1 MLDSTL
7 EFMAFSRWPEEARTV
22 LTLTALLIAALIA
35 RRILL
40 RVLTG
45 FFDTLA
51 KRLPSVEER
60 RRVETLGRVFRHT
73 ISVVL
78 LVMIGMMALN
88 TLGIPIAPIL
98 GAAGV
103 AGVAIGFGAQSLV
116 KDFFT
121 GVFLLLEDQIR
132 VGDVVEIAGKTG
144 VVENLTLR
152 RTKLRSYDGGVHY
165 VPNGLI
171 TTVTNHS
178 TEFAFAVIEVA
189 VFYRENIERLFA
201 MMRDVAAELRADA
214 SFAGAITDDL
224 EISGIENWSDLS
236 MTVRCRIKVRPLE
249 QWRVRREFLKRLN
262 LAFHRAGVE
271 VPSHFKVGAD
281 AAASSQEVRNRV
293 SGTAP

>member
-1 MLDSTL
+1 MCIRD
-7 EFMAFSRWPEEARTV
+7 R
-22 LTLTALLIAALIA
+22 
-35 RRILL
+35 
-40 RVLTG
+40 
-45 FFDTLA
+45 
-51 KRLPSVEER
+51 
-60 RRVETLGRVFRHT
+60 GRVFRHT

-132 VGDVVEIAGKTG
+132 VGDVIEIAGKTG

-171 TTVTNHS
+171 TTVTNFS
-178 TEFAFAVIEVA
+178 TEFAYAVVEVA
-189 VFYRENIERLFA
+189 VFYREDVDRIFMLLRNIA
-201 MMRDVAAELRADA
+201 TELRADPA
-214 SFAGAITDDL
+214 YSRAITDDL

-249 QWRVRREFLKRLN
+249 QGRVRREFLKRLN
-262 LAFHRAGVE
+262 LAFHRAGIA
-271 VPSHFKVGAD
+271 VPSHFKLAPED
-281 AAASSQEVRNRV
+281 ATSTQEVRNRV

>member
-1 MLDSTL
+1 MLDTFL
-7 EFMAFSRWPEEARTV
+7 DFMAFSRWPDEARTI
-22 LTLTALLIAALIA
+22 LTLILLLTVALIA
-35 RRILL
+35 RRVLL
-40 RVLTG
+40 RLLAG
-45 FFDTLA
+45 FFETLA
-51 KRLPSVEER
+51 KRLPSVEEQ

-121 GVFLLLEDQIR
+121 GIFLLLENQIR

-144 VVENLTLR
+144 VVESLTLR
-152 RTKLRSYDGGVHY
+152 RTKLRSYDGGVHF

-178 TEFAFAVIEVA
+178 TEFAYAVVEVA
-189 VFYRENIERLFA
+189 VFYREDVERIFGLLREIA
-201 MMRDVAAELRADA
+201 IELRGDPA
-214 SFAGAITDDL
+214 FAQAITDDL

-249 QWRVRREFLKRLN
+249 QGRVRREFLKRLN
-262 LAFHRAGVE
+262 LAFHRSGVA
-271 VPSHFKVGAD
+271 VPSQFKLSDG
-281 AAASSQEVRNRV
+281 
-293 SGTAP
+293 